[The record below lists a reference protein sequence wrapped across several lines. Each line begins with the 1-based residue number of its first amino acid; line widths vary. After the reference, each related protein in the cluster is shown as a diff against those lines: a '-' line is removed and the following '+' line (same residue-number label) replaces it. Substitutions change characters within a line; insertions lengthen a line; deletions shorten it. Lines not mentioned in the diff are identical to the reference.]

1 MDIRVQGHGELSLP
15 EGATPT
21 DVVKKLGLLA
31 PDQAVAVSI
40 NGKMRDF
47 FHPLASGD
55 ELVFFSFQEPEGK
68 ELFWHSAAHVLAQA
82 VLRLFPDAKPTIGPP
97 IANGFYYDFGNL
109 TLEES
114 DLAKIEKEMKKVVK
128 ENYRPERSSFASKA
142 EAIAAFKSNPY
153 KVELIES
160 FEEGAE
166 LSAYKQGEFFDL
178 CRGPHLPTLGKIK
191 ALKILKTSG
200 AYWRGDSEREMLT
213 RIYAIA
219 FPDKEQL
226 EDYLHKLEEAKKR
239 DHKIIGPQLGLFS
252 LKEEAPGIPF
262 IHPKGIFVWNQLID
276 YLRSLL
282 KEGGYSEIKTPSLM
296 TRDLWEISGHWEHYR
311 EGMYTLEV
319 EERQF
324 AMKPMNCPGCILYY
338 KGELHSYREFP
349 LRIAEVGHVHRY
361 EASGALS
368 GLFRVRAFHQDDAH
382 IFLKMEQLEKEIVL
396 VLEFADRLYSTF
408 GLSYSLALST
418 RPEKGTIGVD
428 EDWDLATQS
437 LKGALDTFGKPYTV
451 KEGDGAFYG
460 PKIDIHLNDALGRG
474 WQCGTVQVDFALP
487 KRFHVEYTDSDGAR
501 KTPILVHR
509 AIFGSIERFFGSLIE
524 FYAGA
529 FPLWLSPRQI
539 RILTV
544 ADRHADYAHKLGAKF
559 RKAGFEVEVD
569 DSDESVGK
577 KVRSAQLDKVNYILT
592 TGDQEV
598 ENKTL
603 SLRTR
608 DNVVHGELAV
618 DTFLKELTKER
629 DERALASPFSKK

>member
-1 MDIRVQGHGELSLP
+1 MRIRVQGHGEVTLP
-15 EGATPT
+15 AGATPT
-21 DVVKKLGLLA
+21 AAVKQLKLTA
-31 PDQAVAVSI
+31 PGEAVAVSV
-40 NGKMRDF
+40 NGKMSDF
-47 FHPLASGD
+47 THPLTDGD
-55 ELVFFSFQEPEGK
+55 ELVFFSFEEPEGK

-97 IANGFYYDFGNL
+97 IATGFYYDFADL
-109 TLEES
+109 TLAET
-114 DLAKIEKEMKKVVK
+114 DLPKIEKEMKKIVK
-128 ENYRPERSSFASKA
+128 ENFRPERSEFASKA
-142 EAIAAFKSNPY
+142 EAIAAFKDNPY
-153 KVELIES
+153 KTELIES

-178 CRGPHLPTLGKIK
+178 CRGPHLGTLGKIK

-200 AYWRGDSEREMLT
+200 AYWRGDSDREMLT

-226 EDYLHKLEEAKKR
+226 ADYLYKLEEAKKR
-239 DHKIIGPQLGLFS
+239 DHKILGPRLDLFS

-262 IHPKGIFVWNQLID
+262 IHPKGMFIWNQLIA
-276 YLRSLL
+276 YLRTLL
-282 KEGGYSEIKTPSLM
+282 TEAGYSEIKTPGMM
-296 TRDLWEISGHWEHYR
+296 TRDLWEVSGHWEHYR
-311 EGMYTLEV
+311 ESMYTTEI

-324 AMKPMNCPGCILYY
+324 AIKPMNCPGCILYY
-338 KGELHSYREFP
+338 KSDLHSYRELP

-361 EASGALS
+361 EPSGSLS

-382 IFLKMEQLEKEIVL
+382 VFLKAEQLEREIVL
-396 VLEFADRLYSTF
+396 ILEFADKLYSAF

-418 RPEKGTIGVD
+418 RPDEGTIGSD

-437 LKGALDTFGKPYTV
+437 LKNGLDTFGKPYAV

-460 PKIDIHLNDALGRG
+460 PKIDIHLTDALGRS
-474 WQCGTVQVDFALP
+474 WQCGTVQVDFSLP
-487 KRFHVEYTDSDGAR
+487 KRFQVEYTDADGTR

-509 AIFGSIERFFGSLIE
+509 AIYGSLERFFGGLIE

-544 ADRHADYAHKLGAKF
+544 ADRHADYADKLATKF
-559 RKAGFEVEVD
+559 RKAGFETEVD
-569 DSDESVGK
+569 DSSESVGK

-603 SLRTR
+603 GLRTR
-608 DNVVHGELAV
+608 DNIVHGELAV
-618 DTFLKELTKER
+618 DLFIKELTAEK
-629 DERALASPFSKK
+629 DERALTSPFSKK